1 MHNNRWKLLFDRIY
15 STDMEG
21 INNMLGGTA
30 VDEYLSEKEFIAN
43 IIRKGIADKILD
55 GNVYENLLWAED

>member
-1 MHNNRWKLLFDRIY
+1 
-15 STDMEG
+15 
-21 INNMLGGTA
+21 MLGGTA